1 MIKQG
6 INKLGESRWDERAAQ
21 APPPLHGN
29 GLCIDVGAG
38 EVGMGGE
45 GACAALCV
53 CVAVP
58 SPMKALRPFPSVFH
72 SPTIPK
78 IASFQEQQTEKVA
91 SSKQIDIADGEYD
104 FQEHVRVL

>member
-29 GLCIDVGAG
+29 GLCIDVGAE

-45 GACAALCV
+45 GAYAALCV

-58 SPMKALRPFPSVFH
+58 SPMKALRLFPSVCHHHDPQNRPF
-72 SPTIPK
+72 SPATNRE
-78 IASFQEQQTEKVA
+78 SSQQQTN
-91 SSKQIDIADGEYD
+91 
-104 FQEHVRVL
+104 